1 MQPRLSRQQ
10 PHAPCLV
17 WLLFFTSAFML
28 QRLIGTVSGVVQ
40 PVTAF
45 TSPLLIH
52 NHGVSST
59 RTTENSG
66 HAHLL
71 PFHRPQREQQG
82 SSVVLAASKS
92 KSSSSKSSKVASGP
106 AKTLFEANCDSNG
119 LMTFDTLKGLDF
131 FVGLLVC
138 ISLAFFCL
146 PLALFC
152 FILFLC
158 LKKAVR
164 LLLDQFVVWPVMK
177 LRCSRITPRQCRIKI
192 TLLVEATL
200 CFICL
205 LVFPESGYKYD
216 LETHHC
222 AICC

>member
-1 MQPRLSRQQ
+1 
-10 PHAPCLV
+10 
-17 WLLFFTSAFML
+17 ML

-152 FILFLC
+152 FILFCFVFVLEKGC
-158 LKKAVR
+158 SLAVGSI
-164 LLLDQFVVWPVMK
+164 
-177 LRCSRITPRQCRIKI
+177 RCVASDEIKM
-192 TLLVEATL
+192 L
-200 CFICL
+200 
-205 LVFPESGYKYD
+205 
-216 LETHHC
+216 
-222 AICC
+222 